1 MANRVKE
8 PVDHGKTAEK
18 YPCASSGVTAS
29 PVLFFMPRPLLLSL
43 RTAQI
48 YFTRVACK
56 HPLGRL
62 QGNTHRTG
70 NTPIKTS
77 ATRTLKIGGL
87 NWLSSAA
94 TTTNTTRRKLLWRT
108 LLLLGVAGLILAGTW
123 IHNRVGDAL
132 HHIVSENLQAIL
144 ETNITTLEFWLEDER
159 ASAVSWAEETHLRA
173 MTQSLNAQ
181 APDPGTLQAAPE
193 QARLRELL
201 EPLIDTDDYLGFA
214 IIDTTGL
221 ILAAS
226 DDRVIGERLTAAGQ
240 ASLARVF
247 AQQSAWIAPTW
258 RGQHLDSVDL
268 QEDITLMGVAASIK
282 GNSGRPLAALLLYIP
297 PEKDFSR
304 ILSIARIGASGD
316 TYAFDASGLMLSDT
330 RHLDEL
336 KAAGILPDTPTV
348 RAVLRIQLRDPG
360 GNLLRGYHNDTPMAG
375 RPLTRL
381 IAAAISDDSRHHVVL
396 DRYRDYRGVPV
407 VGAAR
412 WLPGLDFGVA
422 TEVDVAE
429 AYSALRPIEIA
440 LWVFGVL
447 LLAALTGII
456 IFSVIVRRLGRR
468 IETMQQLGQYT
479 LEEKIGEGGMGKVYL
494 ARHALLRRPTAVKLI
509 SAANVDQETLT
520 RFEHEVQLTSQLT
533 HPNTIE
539 VYDYGHTREGIFY
552 YVMEYLPGI
561 DLARLIEL
569 EGAIP
574 ANRVA
579 HILCQ
584 VCGSLAEAHA
594 RGLIHRDI
602 KPMNIILT
610 ERGDQLDFAKLLDFG
625 LVKDVTTAT
634 EHTVADA
641 IPGTPPYIAPERL
654 SDPLNIDSRSDLY
667 SLGAVAFNL
676 LTGKPL
682 FEGGSAMDIAYQVV
696 ANPAPRI
703 STFVEVA
710 PELDQLV
717 SDCLERNPDARPP
730 SAQAICERLQAII
743 RKPWSQAD
751 AHNWW
756 AQHPDLLKSPDVE
769 T

>member
-1 MANRVKE
+1 M
-8 PVDHGKTAEK
+8 
-18 YPCASSGVTAS
+18 
-29 PVLFFMPRPLLLSL
+29 
-43 RTAQI
+43 
-48 YFTRVACK
+48 
-56 HPLGRL
+56 
-62 QGNTHRTG
+62 
-70 NTPIKTS
+70 
-77 ATRTLKIGGL
+77 KIGGL
-87 NWLSSAA
+87 RWLGAAA
-94 TTTNTTRRKLLWRT
+94 TTTNTTRRKLLWRA
-108 LLLLGVAGLILAGTW
+108 LLLLGVAGLILAGSW

-159 ASAVSWAEETHLRA
+159 ASAVSWAEETHLRT

-181 APDPGTLQAAPE
+181 ASDPDALQAAPE

-201 EPLIDTDDYLGFA
+201 EPLVDTDDYLGFA

-226 DDRVIGERLTAAGQ
+226 DDRVIGERLMAASQ
-240 ASLARVF
+240 ARLARVF
-247 AQQSAWIAPTW
+247 EQQSAWIAPTW
-258 RGQHLDSVDL
+258 QGQHLDSVAL
-268 QEDITLMGVAASIK
+268 QEDTTLMGVAASIK
-282 GNSGRPLAALLLYIP
+282 GDDGRPLAALLLYIP
-297 PEKDFSR
+297 PEKDFTR

-316 TYAFDASGLMLSDT
+316 TYAFDASGRMLSDT

-360 GNLLRGYHNDTPMAG
+360 GNLLRGYRNDTPMAG

-440 LWVFGVL
+440 FWVFGVL

-456 IFSVIVRRLGRR
+456 IFSVIVRRLGRH
-468 IETMQQLGQYT
+468 IEAMQQLGQYT
-479 LEEKIGEGGMGKVYL
+479 LEEQIGEGGMGKVYL
-494 ARHALLRRPTAVKLI
+494 ARHALLRRPTAIKLI

-539 VYDYGHTREGIFY
+539 VYDYGHTREGVFY

-561 DLARLIEL
+561 DLARLLEL

-574 ANRVA
+574 ANRAV

-594 RGLIHRDI
+594 RGFIHRDI

-610 ERGDQLDFAKLLDFG
+610 DRGGVLDFVKVLDFG
-625 LVKDVTTAT
+625 LVKELGAVSG
-634 EHTVADA
+634 HTVAGS

-654 SDPLNIDSRSDLY
+654 SDPCNVDSRTDLY
-667 SLGAVAFNL
+667 SVGAVAFNL

-682 FEGGSAMDIAYQVV
+682 FEGNSAMDIAYK
-696 ANPAPRI
+696 AIADPAPRI
-703 STFVEVA
+703 SEFVDVA
-710 PELDQLV
+710 PELDRLV
-717 SDCLERNPDARPP
+717 SDCLERDPAARPP
-730 SAQAICERLQAII
+730 SAQAICERLLTII

-751 AHNWW
+751 ARDWW
-756 AQHPDLLKSPDVE
+756 SGHPGLLQPRDVE